1 MSSRPGKS
9 RSFRNE
15 LLAAA
20 VNCTFVADE
29 NCTPGTPLCSAK
41 SRSSVDFAR
50 ALRPA
55 IRGPRY
61 ARGNNVQKRDA
72 TLSGEDLDP
81 CLGKD
86 GVPSINSSCMRL
98 ANFLQPECFGR
109 LHVGRFKSRRRLY
122 SGVEV

>member
-1 MSSRPGKS
+1 MDVFTTRQVEEL
-9 RSFRNE
+9 RNE

-50 ALRPA
+50 ALRSA
-55 IRGPRY
+55 IRVPRY

-86 GVPSINSSCMRL
+86 GHQGGPGCTWTKT
-98 ANFLQPECFGR
+98 C
-109 LHVGRFKSRRRLY
+109 
-122 SGVEV
+122 